1 MIKTKRLKKVFS
13 SNSQLAH
20 VWAAQQQDTGRSANM
35 LFDGTSI
42 YSYGFHYCIAQMH
55 GDIVL
60 INSKGYSISTAKHT
74 NEVRRAVTHKTVF
87 YVPEVN
93 SPDSEANILYLQNQV
108 MAQIEVILN
117 GRVVEKDDFTDIYN
131 ANYRFASYLKA
142 FKITGREL
150 ELDAEF
156 MADLEVIFKEK
167 LARCAELNALK
178 EEKQKAKRLEAEKEH
193 KASIADWKAFKGPIK
208 GYSNEVFMRI
218 NTEKGVVETSR
229 GAVVPLKEALI
240 TLAQIKSG
248 KPVVGQRVGD
258 FEIDLVN
265 ETMVKVGCH
274 DIPMAEI
281 DAVFGQGFKL
291 VA

>member
-1 MIKTKRLKKVFS
+1 MTKTKRLKKVFS

-20 VWAAQQQDTGRSANM
+20 VWAAQQQDAGRSSNM
-35 LFDGTSI
+35 FFEGTSI
-42 YSYGFHYCIAQMH
+42 YSYGFHYCIAKMH

-60 INSKGYSISTAKHT
+60 INSKGYSNSTSKHT
-74 NEVRRAVTHKTVF
+74 HEVRRAVTHKTVF

-108 MAQIEVILN
+108 IARIEDILN
-117 GRVVEKDDFTDIYN
+117 SRVVGRDDFTGIYN
-131 ANYRFASYLKA
+131 ANYRLASYLKA
-142 FKITGREL
+142 FNITGRG
-150 ELDAEF
+150 LDLDVEF

-167 LARCAELNALK
+167 LARCAELNVLR
-178 EEKQKAKRLEAEKEH
+178 EEKLQVARFEAEKAH

-208 GYSNEVFMRI
+208 GYSNKVFMRI
-218 NTEKGVVETSR
+218 NREKGVVETSR
-229 GAVVPLKEALI
+229 GAVVPLKEALTVVSDI
-240 TLAQIKSG
+240 RAG
-248 KPVVGQRVGD
+248 RPVVGQQVGD
-258 FEIDLVN
+258 FEINLVN

>member
-1 MIKTKRLKKVFS
+1 MKTKRLKKVFS

-20 VWAAQQQDTGRSANM
+20 VWVAQQQDTGRSSNM
-35 LFDGTSI
+35 FFEGTSI
-42 YSYGFHYCIAQMH
+42 YSYGLHYCIAKMH

-60 INSKGYSISTAKHT
+60 INSKGYSNSTAKHT
-74 NEVRRAVTHKTVF
+74 NEVCRAVTHKTVF

-108 MAQIEVILN
+108 IARIENILN
-117 GRVVEKDDFTDIYN
+117 NRVIGRDDLLTVYN
-131 ANYRFASYLKA
+131 ANYRLVSYLEA
-142 FKITGREL
+142 FNITGREL
-150 ELDAEF
+150 DLDFEF
-156 MADLEVIFKEK
+156 LADLEVIFKEK
-167 LARCAELNALK
+167 LARCAELNALR
-178 EEKQKAKRLEAEKEH
+178 EEKLQVARFEAEKAH

-218 NTEKGVVETSR
+218 NQEKGVVETSR

-248 KPVVGQRVGD
+248 KIDVVGRRIGE
-258 FEIDLVN
+258 FEINHVDN
-265 ETMVKVGCH
+265 EMVKVGCH